1 MSSRAKTGPMF
12 LRVSRDIEQVKR
24 HGRRSSTQYFNLL
37 ASRAEHSVSQ
47 VGIVVGRRFGNAVK
61 RNRSKRRFRELIRAI
76 YPDLIPGYHLLVFPK
91 RDVLTLSFGEL
102 KELWTATLSKHRLL
116 NARPV

>member
-1 MSSRAKTGPMF
+1 MGSQARNGAMF

-24 HGRRSSTQYFNLL
+24 HGHRSSTQCFNLL
-37 ASRAEHSVSQ
+37 VTRMEGAVSQ

-61 RNRSKRRFRELIRAI
+61 RNRSKRRFRELVREI

-91 RDVLTLSFGEL
+91 REALTLSFGEL
-102 KELWTATLSKHRLL
+102 KELWRTTLSKRRLL
-116 NARPV
+116 TVRCV